1 MRTTRYSPIAGA
13 LSLVLL
19 FGACS
24 PRTTPTGGGAPA
36 GDSQPAASGPVRTAG
51 PSITFKFASTAPET
65 DISGT
70 GYKYW
75 ARLVEQRTGGRIK
88 FQFFWAGSLL
98 KSQQAFDGIR
108 DGLADFGGPSMAT
121 ISGQIPDV
129 ALFEVPFAFPIDID
143 LTLPFYR
150 EVEPILNEIFQRDYN
165 QRIVW
170 ANPSTT
176 ADPVACRDRFL
187 DSERAWQGALVR
199 TAGKWQ
205 GRTLEVWGA
214 KPVVIDA
221 SEAYTAIQRGTAD
234 CLLFV
239 YNLLDSF
246 KLYEVAK
253 YVTRIDH
260 SINLQV
266 VSVNLNAWNRLPPE
280 DQQILLDAG
289 RETQEFL
296 VQERSDLVTK
306 TVEKFKSQGVRICTP
321 SQQELVRLRNAT
333 DLVLEEIARLQTER
347 GQRLQQI
354 AREYRAKVPKWGP
367 VEGDMTPCPA
377 AG

>member
-1 MRTTRYSPIAGA
+1 
-13 LSLVLL
+13 
-19 FGACS
+19 
-24 PRTTPTGGGAPA
+24 
-36 GDSQPAASGPVRTAG
+36 
-51 PSITFKFASTAPET
+51 
-65 DISGT
+65 
-70 GYKYW
+70 
-75 ARLVEQRTGGRIK
+75 
-88 FQFFWAGSLL
+88 
-98 KSQQAFDGIR
+98 
-108 DGLADFGGPSMAT
+108 
-121 ISGQIPDV
+121 
-129 ALFEVPFAFPIDID
+129 
-143 LTLPFYR
+143 
-150 EVEPILNEIFQRDYN
+150 
-165 QRIVW
+165 
-170 ANPSTT
+170 
-176 ADPVACRDRFL
+176 
-187 DSERAWQGALVR
+187 
-199 TAGKWQ
+199 
-205 GRTLEVWGA
+205 
-214 KPVVIDA
+214 
-221 SEAYTAIQRGTAD
+221 
-234 CLLFV
+234 LLFV